1 MQSSFFRLSDDE
13 SQTSHRL
20 RHTSV
25 REDQR
30 VASQNRTAAEA
41 PSDHSLESESFRD
54 NPLFQFM
61 LLSVA
66 AVGLY
71 GVMLV
76 LRRFAPSSIPHDS
89 LIDVSAIALL
99 IFSVFLVLVVR
110 TLGRQIAK
118 RKEAEHALRK
128 TIAAL
133 DEAAEEAR
141 YLSGLLPI
149 CSACKCIRNA
159 SGSWEQIE
167 RYIEAHSEA
176 SFTHG
181 ICPDCSHELYPGLD
195 LNGDRKQTSA
205 GGL

>member
-1 MQSSFFRLSDDE
+1 MLPMYPMETRCPMQSSFCRLSDDE

-30 VASQNRTAAEA
+30 VASQNRTAAED

-133 DEAAEEAR
+133 DEAAEEAKE
-141 YLSGLLPI
+141 GLPGFDLEFPG
-149 CSACKCIRNA
+149 SAVQVE
-159 SGSWEQIE
+159 GD
-167 RYIEAHSEA
+167 
-176 SFTHG
+176 FHG
-181 ICPDCSHELYPGLD
+181 LNCPGVNSNL
-195 LNGDRKQTSA
+195 
-205 GGL
+205 